1 LFQTAAS
8 LVVVEELKAAVK
20 TDSEHGK
27 KLKTKVPVADEY
39 DDDHDDD
46 DDDGDSSAS

>member
-1 LFQTAAS
+1 LFQTQAS

-27 KLKTKVPVADEY
+27 KLKTKVPVAD
-39 DDDHDDD
+39 DDEDD
-46 DDDGDSSAS
+46 DDDGGSSAS

>member
-8 LVVVEELKAAVK
+8 LVVVEELKATVK

-27 KLKTKVPVADEY
+27 KLKTKVPVAD
-39 DDDHDDD
+39 DDDDDDD

>member
-1 LFQTAAS
+1 LFQKEAS

-20 TDSEHGK
+20 TDLEHGK
-27 KLKTKVPVADEY
+27 KLKTKVPVADDY
-39 DDDHDDD
+39 DDDD